1 MSFAGR
7 LETLELSALLQ
18 TLGASS
24 PSGRL
29 TLTSLDG
36 HAVIVFRAGLVVY
49 AASSSSTETLARRLR
64 RQGLVSEADLTA
76 ALERQHDGT
85 RFHPLGEVLAQ
96 MGLLAQGTLEA
107 IVRQRLQEVVSQ
119 LLGWDTGYFHF
130 VPFPEGSRGDVE
142 VDLSDFVVPEGIAPM
157 ELLMHAM
164 TLRERGD
171 APDAAPPAPSSANAQ
186 RDVSDDTAPAIGRV
200 IAFSPAA
207 ALPRPDRAPTLSES
221 GSYTAD
227 FSGEVVLLLL
237 RFASQILSRAV
248 VFAVEGDQVHG
259 VGEFGLETPGRTPA
273 QVVGETVL
281 SLRQPSFLRVAV
293 EGRRPHVGPLEP
305 TRLNLKLIKRLGGIL
320 PREAVAVPLIARG
333 AVRLVLYG
341 DNGSDGAP
349 IGPLDVLEGAATRA
363 SRILERTIVSRE
375 RKARGSSS

>member
-18 TLGASS
+18 TLGASN

-29 TLTSLDG
+29 TLTSLEG
-36 HAVIVFRAGLVVY
+36 HAVIVFREGRVVY
-49 AASSSSTETLARRLR
+49 AAISSSTETLAARLLR
-64 RQGLVSEADLTA
+64 RKLVSAADLTA

-85 RFHPLGEVLAQ
+85 RFHPLSEILSE
-96 MGLLAQGTLEA
+96 MGLLAKGTLETV
-107 IVRQRLQEVVSQ
+107 VRQRLQQVVGE
-119 LLGWDTGYFHF
+119 LLEWDTGYFHV
-130 VPFPEGSRGDVE
+130 VPSPEGARGDLE
-142 VDLSDFVVPEGIAPM
+142 VDLSDYVVPEGIAPM

-164 TLRERGD
+164 TLLEGEGRHEP
-171 APDAAPPAPSSANAQ
+171 AASSAQTPDA
-186 RDVSDDTAPAIGRV
+186 TAPVPGR
-200 IAFSPAA
+200 ALSYAA
-207 ALPRPDRAPTLSES
+207 AVGLPRPDRAPTLSES

-259 VGEFGLETPGRTPA
+259 VGEFGVETPGRTPA
-273 QVVGETVL
+273 EVVGETVL
-281 SLRQPSFLRVAV
+281 SLRQPSFLRGAV
-293 EGRRPHVGPLEP
+293 EERRPHVGPLEP
-305 TRLNLKLIKRLGGIL
+305 THVNLRLVKRLGGIL

-341 DNGSDGAP
+341 DNGADGAP

-363 SRILERTIVSRE
+363 ARILERTIASRE
-375 RKARGSSS
+375 RRQGSGSP

>member
-7 LETLELSALLQ
+7 LETLDLSALLQ

-36 HAVIVFRAGLVVY
+36 HAVIVFRDGLVVY
-49 AASSSSTETLARRLR
+49 AASSASPETLAARLL

-85 RFHPLGEVLAQ
+85 RFHPLGEILAERRA
-96 MGLLAQGTLEA
+96 LAQGTLEA
-107 IVRQRLQEVVSQ
+107 VVRQRLQEVVSE

-130 VPFPEGSRGDVE
+130 VPSPEGARGDVE
-142 VDLSDFVVPEGIAPM
+142 VDLSDFVVAEGIAPM

-164 TLRERGD
+164 ALLEGGQRPG
-171 APDAAPPAPSSANAQ
+171 AAGSEPTSAE
-186 RDVSDDTAPAIGRV
+186 SPEKGSYETAPAMGR
-200 IAFSPAA
+200 ASFSAVA
-207 ALPRPDRAPTLSES
+207 ALLRPDRAPTLSES

-248 VFAVEGDQVHG
+248 VFAVEGDQAHG
-259 VGEFGLETPGRTPA
+259 VGEFGLETPGRAPA
-273 QVVGETVL
+273 EVVGETVL
-281 SLRQPSFLRVAV
+281 SLRQPSILKVAV

-305 TRLNLKLIKRLGGIL
+305 THVNLKLVKRLGGIL
-320 PREAVAVPLIARG
+320 PREAVAVPLVARG
-333 AVRLVLYG
+333 AVHLVLYG
-341 DNGSDGAP
+341 DNGSDGSP

-363 SRILERTIVSRE
+363 SRILERTIASRE
-375 RKARGSSS
+375 RKQGGARS

>member
-1 MSFAGR
+1 MSFSGR

-36 HAVIVFRAGLVVY
+36 HAVIVFRDGLVVY
-49 AASSSSTETLARRLR
+49 AASSASPETLAARLL

-85 RFHPLGEVLAQ
+85 RFHPLGEILAER
-96 MGLLAQGTLEA
+96 GVLAQGTLGA
-107 IVRQRLQEVVSQ
+107 VVRQRLQEVVSE
-119 LLGWDTGYFHF
+119 LLEWDTGYFHF
-130 VPFPEGSRGDVE
+130 VPSPEGARGDVE
-142 VDLSDFVVPEGIAPM
+142 VDLSDFVVAEGIAPM

-164 TLRERGD
+164 ALLEGGQR
-171 APDAAPPAPSSANAQ
+171 PASSKPMSA
-186 RDVSDDTAPAIGRV
+186 DSPEKGSYETAPVMGQAS
-200 IAFSPAA
+200 FSGAA
-207 ALPRPDRAPTLSES
+207 ALLRPDRAPTLSES

-259 VGEFGLETPGRTPA
+259 VGEFGLETPGRAPA
-273 QVVGETVL
+273 EVVGETVL
-281 SLRQPSFLRVAV
+281 SLRQPSILKVAV

-305 TRLNLKLIKRLGGIL
+305 THVNLKLVKRLGGIL

-333 AVRLVLYG
+333 AVHLVLYG
-341 DNGSDGAP
+341 DNGSDGSP

-363 SRILERTIVSRE
+363 SRILERTIASRE
-375 RKARGSSS
+375 RKQREASS

>member
-18 TLGASS
+18 TLGTSN

-29 TLTSLDG
+29 TLTSLD
-36 HAVIVFRAGLVVY
+36 HTAVIVFRGGLVVY
-49 AASSSSTETLARRLR
+49 AASSTSPETLAARLL
-64 RQGLVSEADLTA
+64 RQGMVSEADLTA

-85 RFHPLGEVLAQ
+85 RFHPLGEILAERGVLAP
-96 MGLLAQGTLEA
+96 GTLA
-107 IVRQRLQEVVSQ
+107 AVVRQRLHEVVGE
-119 LLGWDTGYFHF
+119 LLGWDAGYFHF
-130 VPFPEGSRGDVE
+130 VPSPEGERGDVA

-164 TLRERGD
+164 TLLEASGPPTAEGSERTSADSPGTG
-171 APDAAPPAPSSANAQ
+171 PDE
-186 RDVSDDTAPAIGRV
+186 TAPAMGRPT
-200 IAFSPAA
+200 FSAAA
-207 ALPRPDRAPTLSES
+207 ALLRPDRAPTLSES

-248 VFAVEGDQVHG
+248 VFSVEGDQVHG

-273 QVVGETVL
+273 EVVGETVL
-281 SLRQPSFLRVAV
+281 SLRQPSLLQTVV
-293 EGRRPHVGPLEP
+293 ESRRPHVGPLEP
-305 TRLNLKLIKRLGGIL
+305 THVNLKLVKRLGGIL

-333 AVRLVLYG
+333 AVSLVLYG
-341 DNGSDGAP
+341 DNGTDGAP

-363 SRILERTIVSRE
+363 SRILERTIASRE
-375 RKARGSSS
+375 RKQRGS

>member
-7 LETLELSALLQ
+7 LETLDLSALLQ

-36 HAVIVFRAGLVVY
+36 HAVIVFRDGLVVY
-49 AASSSSTETLARRLR
+49 AASSASPETLAARLL
-64 RQGLVSEADLTA
+64 RQGLVSEADLTG

-85 RFHPLGEVLAQ
+85 RFHPLGEILAERRA
-96 MGLLAQGTLEA
+96 LAQGTLEA
-107 IVRQRLQEVVSQ
+107 VVRQRLHEVVSE

-130 VPFPEGSRGDVE
+130 VPSPEGARGDVE
-142 VDLSDFVVPEGIAPM
+142 VDLSDFVVAEGIAPM

-164 TLRERGD
+164 ALLEGGQRPG
-171 APDAAPPAPSSANAQ
+171 AAGSEPTPAESPEKGSYE
-186 RDVSDDTAPAIGRV
+186 TAPAMGR
-200 IAFSPAA
+200 ASFSAVA
-207 ALPRPDRAPTLSES
+207 ALLRPDRAPTLSES

-248 VFAVEGDQVHG
+248 VFAVEGDQAHG
-259 VGEFGLETPGRTPA
+259 VGEFGLETPGRAPA
-273 QVVGETVL
+273 EVVGETVL
-281 SLRQPSFLRVAV
+281 SLRQPSILKVAV

-305 TRLNLKLIKRLGGIL
+305 THVNLKLVKRLGGIL
-320 PREAVAVPLIARG
+320 PREAVAVPLVARG
-333 AVRLVLYG
+333 AVHLVLYG
-341 DNGSDGAP
+341 DNGSDGSP

-363 SRILERTIVSRE
+363 SRILERTIASRE
-375 RKARGSSS
+375 RKQGGASS

>member
-7 LETLELSALLQ
+7 LETLDLSALLQ

-36 HAVIVFRAGLVVY
+36 HAVIVFRDGLVVY
-49 AASSSSTETLARRLR
+49 AASSASPETLAARLL

-85 RFHPLGEVLAQ
+85 RFHPLGEILAERRA
-96 MGLLAQGTLEA
+96 LAQGTLEA
-107 IVRQRLQEVVSQ
+107 VVRQRLQEVVSE

-130 VPFPEGSRGDVE
+130 VPSPEGARGDVE
-142 VDLSDFVVPEGIAPM
+142 VDLSDFVVAEGIAPM

-164 TLRERGD
+164 ALLEGGQRPG
-171 APDAAPPAPSSANAQ
+171 AAGSEPTPAESPEKGSYE
-186 RDVSDDTAPAIGRV
+186 TAPAMGR
-200 IAFSPAA
+200 ASFSAVA
-207 ALPRPDRAPTLSES
+207 ALLRPDRAPTLSES

-248 VFAVEGDQVHG
+248 VFAVEGDQAHG
-259 VGEFGLETPGRTPA
+259 VGEFGLETPGRAPA
-273 QVVGETVL
+273 EVVGETVL
-281 SLRQPSFLRVAV
+281 SLRQPSILKVAV

-305 TRLNLKLIKRLGGIL
+305 THVNLKLVKRLGGIL
-320 PREAVAVPLIARG
+320 PREAVAVPLVARG
-333 AVRLVLYG
+333 AVHLVLYG
-341 DNGSDGAP
+341 DNGSDGSP

-363 SRILERTIVSRE
+363 SRILERTIASRE
-375 RKARGSSS
+375 RKQGGASS

>member
-29 TLTSLDG
+29 TLTSLDA
-36 HAVIVFRAGLVVY
+36 HAVIVFREGLVVY
-49 AASSSSTETLARRLR
+49 AASSSTPETLAGRLL
-64 RQGLVSEADLTA
+64 RQGLVTEADLTA

-85 RFHPLGEVLAQ
+85 RFHPLGEVLAE
-96 MGLLAQGTLEA
+96 MGLLAPGTLEA
-107 IVRQRLQEVVSQ
+107 VVRQRLQEVISE

-130 VPFPEGSRGDVE
+130 GPFPEGARGDVE

-164 TLRERGD
+164 TLLEEEQGGEVVG
-171 APDAAPPAPSSANAQ
+171 AIPPPEESADGVPAE
-186 RDVSDDTAPAIGRV
+186 TAPAPGR
-200 IAFSPAA
+200 ALSYSAA
-207 ALPRPDRAPTLSES
+207 ADLPRPDRAPTLSES

-237 RFASQILSRAV
+237 RFASQILNRAV

-259 VGEFGLETPGRTPA
+259 VGEFGVETPGRTPA
-273 QVVGETVL
+273 EVVGETVL
-281 SLRQPSFLRVAV
+281 SLRHPSFLRVAV
-293 EGRRPHVGPLEP
+293 EERRPHVGPLEP
-305 TRLNLKLIKRLGGIL
+305 THVNLKLVKRLGGIL

-341 DNGSDGAP
+341 DNGAEEAP
-349 IGPLDVLEGAATRA
+349 IGPLDVLEGAAARA
-363 SRILERTIVSRE
+363 ARILERTLASRE
-375 RKARGSSS
+375 RKESSSSA

>member
-7 LETLELSALLQ
+7 LETLDLSALLQ

-36 HAVIVFRAGLVVY
+36 HAVIVFRDGLVVY
-49 AASSSSTETLARRLR
+49 AASSASPETLAARLL

-85 RFHPLGEVLAQ
+85 RFHPLGEILAERRA
-96 MGLLAQGTLEA
+96 LAQGTLEA
-107 IVRQRLQEVVSQ
+107 VVRQRLQEVVSE

-130 VPFPEGSRGDVE
+130 VPSPEGARGDVE
-142 VDLSDFVVPEGIAPM
+142 VDLSDFVVAEGIAPM

-164 TLRERGD
+164 ALLEGGQRPG
-171 APDAAPPAPSSANAQ
+171 AAGSEPTSAE
-186 RDVSDDTAPAIGRV
+186 SPEKGSYETAPAMGR
-200 IAFSPAA
+200 ASFSAVA
-207 ALPRPDRAPTLSES
+207 ALLRPDRAPTLSES

-248 VFAVEGDQVHG
+248 VFAVEGDQAHG
-259 VGEFGLETPGRTPA
+259 VGEFGLETPGRAPA
-273 QVVGETVL
+273 EVVGETVL
-281 SLRQPSFLRVAV
+281 SLRQPSILKVAV

-305 TRLNLKLIKRLGGIL
+305 THVNLKLVKRLGGIL
-320 PREAVAVPLIARG
+320 PREAVAVPLVARG
-333 AVRLVLYG
+333 AVHLVLYG
-341 DNGSDGAP
+341 DNGSDGSP

-363 SRILERTIVSRE
+363 SRILERTIASRE
-375 RKARGSSS
+375 RKQGGASS

>member
-18 TLGASS
+18 TLGAGT

-29 TLTSLDG
+29 NLTTLEG
-36 HAVIVFRAGLVVY
+36 NAVIVFREGRVAY
-49 AASSSSTETLARRLR
+49 AAISSSTETLAGRLLR
-64 RQGLVSEADLTA
+64 RKLVSEADLTA

-85 RFHPLGEVLAQ
+85 RFHPLSEILTE
-96 MGLLAQGTLEA
+96 MGLLAKGTLETV
-107 IVRQRLQEVVSQ
+107 VRQRLQEVVGE

-130 VPFPEGSRGDVE
+130 VPSPKGARGDLE
-142 VDLSDFVVPEGIAPM
+142 VDLSDFLVPEGIAPM

-164 TLRERGD
+164 TLLEGETGD
-171 APDAAPPAPSSANAQ
+171 DSAASLAQPPDA
-186 RDVSDDTAPAIGRV
+186 TAPALGRAV
-200 IAFSPAA
+200 SYPAAA

-259 VGEFGLETPGRTPA
+259 VGEFGVETPGRTPA
-273 QVVGETVL
+273 EVVGETVL

-293 EGRRPHVGPLEP
+293 EERRPHVGPLEP
-305 TRLNLKLIKRLGGIL
+305 TYVNLKLVKRLGGIL

-341 DNGSDGAP
+341 DNGTDGAP

-363 SRILERTIVSRE
+363 ARILERTIASRE
-375 RKARGSSS
+375 RKQKSGRP